1 MHVLLTKQLR
11 RREIPGSDL
20 GSLPMDTLPRIPDGK
35 HRHITMDLS
44 AIFLDLTSLDTIFH
58 LRSFLDFSP
67 LDNGMPANGIY

>member
-1 MHVLLTKQLR
+1 
-11 RREIPGSDL
+11 
-20 GSLPMDTLPRIPDGK
+20 MDTLPRIPDGK